1 MPCVLLLDVG
11 NSAIKA
17 AWSDGD
23 VILETRRWEL
33 TSSAGVARASDD
45 IRSSRPFDTVVY
57 MSVNPPASEAL
68 IGSFDAPTASVHEIG
83 KDLPRGM
90 PVKTE
95 EPERVGTDR
104 TTTAIAAYRIHEG
117 ALIVVD
123 FGTAITFDC
132 VDADGAFLGG
142 AICPGV
148 RMITSALERDAAFL
162 PLVDIAPRE
171 HFLGRSTEEAMI
183 CGVYHCLVET
193 TNGILEGLFR
203 EMGGMVPVIAT
214 GGDAELVAPSCPAIS
229 EVRPGLSLEGLLVL
243 YRRHRETLG
252 GGAE

>member
-1 MPCVLLLDVG
+1 MPRVLLLDVG

-23 VILETRRWEL
+23 AILEMRRWDL
-33 TSSAGVARASDD
+33 TPSAGVAPALDD
-45 IRSSRPFDTVVY
+45 IRSSPPFDSVVF

-68 IGSFDAPTASVHEIG
+68 VGALGVPAGSVHEVG
-83 KDLPRGM
+83 KDLPVGM
-90 PVKTE
+90 QVKTE
-95 EPERVGTDR
+95 EPERVGADR
-104 TTTAIAAYRIHEG
+104 TTTAIAAYRLHEG

-132 VDADGAFLGG
+132 VDAAGAFLGG

-148 RMITSALERDAAFL
+148 RMITAALERDTAFL
-162 PLVDIAPRE
+162 PAVDVSPRE

-193 TNGILEGLFR
+193 TNGILEGLFE
-203 EMGGMVPVIAT
+203 EMGGNVPVIAT
-214 GGDAELVAPSCPAIS
+214 GGDAEMVAPSCPAIS

-243 YRRHRETLG
+243 YRCNREKT

>member
-1 MPCVLLLDVG
+1 MSHVLLLDVG

-23 VILETRRWEL
+23 SLLDTKRW
-33 TSSAGVARASDD
+33 SIAASAGVRQASDE
-45 IRSSRPFDTVVY
+45 ILSSPPFDILVF
-57 MSVNPPASEAL
+57 MSVNPPASDELVESLGAPD
-68 IGSFDAPTASVHEIG
+68 GSVYEVG

-95 EPERVGTDR
+95 EPDRVGADR
-104 TTTAIAAYRIHEG
+104 TTTAIAAYRIHKS

-132 VDADGAFLGG
+132 VDGDGAFLGG

-148 RMITSALERDAAFL
+148 GMITSALERDTAFL
-162 PLVDIAPRE
+162 PAVDIAPRE

-193 TNGILEGLFR
+193 TNGILQGLFR
-203 EMGGMVPVIAT
+203 DMGSEVPVIAT
-214 GGDAELVAPSCPAIS
+214 GGDAEMVAPACPAIS

-243 YRRHRETLG
+243 YQRNRETLRG
-252 GGAE
+252 TE